1 LGRWNWQLLDN
12 DLLLT
17 LLLAALVI
25 VGVAFTVFWAW
36 HWMAVARRRGQ
47 GAAVEVG
54 SETGAPSIL
63 QTIIGFVTDFFDTLG
78 IGSYATTTG
87 LFKAL
92 KQCPDRL
99 IPGTLTIG
107 HAIPTFL
114 QAWIYTQDVKVD
126 PVTLVVMIVAAVAGA
141 FLGSGIVAKWPVRSV
156 RLGMGSALAIAA
168 IILCYRLL
176 SEGDASGSFEL
187 TGVYLVAGA
196 LGNFVLGALMTIGVG
211 AYAPCMILVTVL
223 GMETKAAFPIMMG
236 SCAFLMPVAG
246 VRFMKEH
253 SYSPKAALGLAIGG
267 LPAVWIA
274 AKWVEEMDLTT
285 MKWLVVVVVSITAFS
300 MLRAARRQRAA

>member
-1 LGRWNWQLLDN
+1 MDN
-12 DLLLT
+12 NLLLT

-25 VGVAFTVFWAW
+25 VGVAFTAFWAW
-36 HWMAVARRRGQ
+36 HWLAVARRRGQ
-47 GAAVEVG
+47 GAAVEEG

-126 PVTLVVMIVAAVAGA
+126 PGTLVVMIVAAVAGA

-176 SEGDASGSFEL
+176 FVVDAPGSFEL